1 MAKFL
6 VAGITQIETIV
17 KVKSIPIDYKPLTI
31 VPNSVFTSIGGTAYN
46 VSLALTSLGDNVRFV
61 SMIGK
66 DSDYSILNP
75 HDSDILLP
83 TKYIKRNLQD
93 TPTSV
98 ILYDDKWNQQIFED
112 IKDAREAEFDM
123 TGTDDLIDDA
133 DMVVLSNA
141 NFCRPFCYKAKE
153 KNKKIAVNIHS
164 FSWDKV
170 KYNTDFYKAANI
182 IYMSG
187 SNIGKDPYDFVT
199 EIADGY
205 DIDIVLLGQGKDGA
219 ILYDRKKNIKVHYNS
234 VSTLDIVNTAGAGN
248 ALLSC
253 FLHYYMETGDSVLS
267 IRNALLFA
275 SYKIGFM
282 GTSSGFMTTSQL
294 KEWHDKIWPSNDIF
308 SEMKAKVD
316 SNSES

>member
-17 KVKSIPIDYKPLTI
+17 KVNSVPIEYKPLTF
-31 VPNSVFTSIGGTAYN
+31 VPNSVFTSVGGTAYN
-46 VSLALTSLGDNVRFV
+46 VSLALTSLGDNVRFF

-75 HDSDILLP
+75 HDSEILLP
-83 TKYIKRNLQD
+83 TKYIKRKLKD

-98 ILYDDKWNQQIFED
+98 IFYDDKWNQQIFED
-112 IKDAREAEFDM
+112 IKDARDAEFDM
-123 TGTDDLIDDA
+123 KDVENLIDDA

-141 NFCRPFCYKAKE
+141 NFCRPFCWKAKE
-153 KNKKIAVNIHS
+153 KGKKVAVNIHS

-170 KYNTDFYKAANI
+170 KFNSDFYQAANI

-187 SNIGKDPYDFVT
+187 SNIDRDPFDFVT
-199 EIADGY
+199 EIGDGY
-205 DIDIVLLGQGKDGA
+205 DIDIVLLGQGKEGA
-219 ILYDRKKNIKVHYNS
+219 ILYDRTKNIKVHYNA
-234 VSTLDIVNTAGAGN
+234 VSTIDIVNTAGAGN

-253 FLHYYMETGDSVLS
+253 FLHYYMETGDSVLA

-282 GTSSGFMTTSQL
+282 GTSTGFMTTTEL

-308 SEMKAKVD
+308 AEMKAKVD
-316 SNSES
+316 SENK